1 MAILKHIASKNADY
15 GEAQR
20 YLMFQYNE
28 DTMKPI
34 LDENGRLIPREEYY
48 LDGINCDPFTFD
60 MECKELNA
68 QYRKNQT
75 FDEIKSHHYILSFDP
90 KDTEESGLTGERA
103 QQLGL
108 EYARKNF
115 PGHQALVCTH
125 TDGHNQSGNIH
136 VHIVIN
142 SLRKHDVERQDFM
155 ERPCDSRAGYKHHL
169 TNDYLS
175 YLKQDVMDLCHREQL
190 HQVDLLSPAER
201 RVTDREYHAQRR
213 GQKKLDTLNRE
224 MTAGGITPRKT
235 KFETQKDFLRNAID
249 EAAASARSLEEFQ
262 KQLLD
267 NYHISLKISRGRF
280 SYLHPERGKY
290 ITGRNLGTR
299 YEKEYLLSVWEK
311 NSKCHQNLSPE
322 PDTSDK
328 PSAFANQDDLPAFVF
343 IKSELRLVIDL
354 QNCAKAQAKSSYAR
368 KVRLSNLQQ
377 MAKTV
382 AYIQEHGYDTED
394 DLKAAFDEAQT
405 QTTEMRKTLRSTEK
419 KLREVNEQIHYTGQY
434 LANKSM
440 YREFLNCKNK
450 KKFRLE
456 HQAEITLYESA
467 RKILKDLSGNG
478 KLPSMKIL
486 KAEKERLT
494 VLKDNQYSAYQN
506 LREYEKELKIVQVN
520 LANILGKDRPV
531 RKRRKKTLLNLCRIS
546 EGPRDFSLLREPSC
560 FLSSVVRLSFCLHSA
575 SHMLSQS
582 LVFHSC

>member
-15 GEAQR
+15 GETQR

-48 LDGINCDPFTFD
+48 LDGINCDSFTFD

-328 PSAFANQDDLPAFVF
+328 PSAFANQNDLPAFVF

-354 QNCAKAQAKSSYAR
+354 QNCAKAQANSSYAR

-394 DLKAAFDEAQT
+394 DLKAAFDEAQA

-434 LANKSM
+434 LANKSV
-440 YREFLNCKNK
+440 YREFLTCKNK

-456 HQAEITLYESA
+456 HQTEITLYETA
-467 RKILKDLSGNG
+467 RKILKEHSEDG
-478 KLPSMKIL
+478 KLPSMKLL
-486 KAEKERLT
+486 KAEKEKLAAR
-494 VLKDNQYSAYQN
+494 KSSQYEAYRN
-506 LREYEKELKIVQVN
+506 LREYEKELHIVQT
-520 LANILGKDRPV
+520 NIDTFLGKDRS
-531 RKRRKKTLLNLCRIS
+531 RQTAQ
-546 EGPRDFSLLREPSC
+546 ERESTR
-560 FLSSVVRLSFCLHSA
+560 S
-575 SHMLSQS
+575 
-582 LVFHSC
+582 

>member
-235 KFETQKDFLRNAID
+235 KFETQKDFLRNAIE

-328 PSAFANQDDLPAFVF
+328 PSAFANQNDLPAFVF
-343 IKSELRLVIDL
+343 IRSELRLVIDL
-354 QNCAKAQAKSSYAR
+354 QNCAKAQANSSYAR

-434 LANKSM
+434 LANKSV
-440 YREFLNCKNK
+440 YREFLTCKNK

-456 HQAEITLYESA
+456 HQTEITLYETA
-467 RKILKDLSGNG
+467 RKILKEHSEDG
-478 KLPSMKIL
+478 KLPSMKLL
-486 KAEKERLT
+486 KAEKEKLAAR
-494 VLKDNQYSAYQN
+494 KSSQYEAYRN
-506 LREYEKELKIVQVN
+506 LREYEKELHIVQT
-520 LANILGKDRPV
+520 NIDTFLGKDRS
-531 RKRRKKTLLNLCRIS
+531 RQTAQ
-546 EGPRDFSLLREPSC
+546 ERESTR
-560 FLSSVVRLSFCLHSA
+560 S
-575 SHMLSQS
+575 
-582 LVFHSC
+582 

>member
-15 GEAQR
+15 GETQR

-48 LDGINCDPFTFD
+48 LDGINCDSFTFD

-201 RVTDREYHAQRR
+201 KVTDREYHAQRR

-235 KFETQKDFLRNAID
+235 KYETQKDFLRNAID

-354 QNCAKAQAKSSYAR
+354 QNCAKAQANSSYAR

-394 DLKAAFDEAQT
+394 DLKAAFDEAQA

-434 LANKSM
+434 LANKSV
-440 YREFLNCKNK
+440 YREFLTCKNK

-456 HQAEITLYESA
+456 HQTEITLYETA
-467 RKILKDLSGNG
+467 RKILKEHSEDG
-478 KLPSMKIL
+478 KLPSMKLL
-486 KAEKERLT
+486 KAEKEKLAAR
-494 VLKDNQYSAYQN
+494 KSSQYEAYRN
-506 LREYEKELKIVQVN
+506 LREYEKELHIVQT
-520 LANILGKDRPV
+520 NIDTFLGKDRS
-531 RKRRKKTLLNLCRIS
+531 RQTAQ
-546 EGPRDFSLLREPSC
+546 ERESTR
-560 FLSSVVRLSFCLHSA
+560 S
-575 SHMLSQS
+575 
-582 LVFHSC
+582 

>member
-20 YLMFQYNE
+20 YLLFQYNE

-75 FDEIKSHHYILSFDP
+75 FDEVKSHHYILSFDP

-201 RVTDREYHAQRR
+201 KVTDREYYAQRR

-235 KFETQKDFLRNAID
+235 KFETQKDFLRNAIE

-311 NSKCHQNLSPE
+311 NSKCPLNLSPE

-328 PSAFANQDDLPAFVF
+328 QSAFANQNDLPAFVF
-343 IKSELRLVIDL
+343 IRSELRLVIDL
-354 QNCAKAQAKSSYAR
+354 QNCAKAQANSSYAR

-405 QTTEMRKTLRSTEK
+405 QTSEMRKTLRSTEK

-434 LANKSM
+434 LANKSV
-440 YREFLNCKNK
+440 YREFLTCKNK

-456 HQAEITLYESA
+456 HQTEITLYETA
-467 RKILKDLSGNG
+467 RKILKEHSEDG
-478 KLPSMKIL
+478 KLPSMKLL
-486 KAEKERLT
+486 KAEKEKLAAR
-494 VLKDNQYSAYQN
+494 KSSQYEAYRN
-506 LREYEKELKIVQVN
+506 LREYEKELHIVQT
-520 LANILGKDRPV
+520 NIDTFLGKDRS
-531 RKRRKKTLLNLCRIS
+531 RQTAQ
-546 EGPRDFSLLREPSC
+546 ERESTR
-560 FLSSVVRLSFCLHSA
+560 S
-575 SHMLSQS
+575 
-582 LVFHSC
+582 

>member
-15 GEAQR
+15 GETQR

-48 LDGINCDPFTFD
+48 LDGINCDSFTFD

-175 YLKQDVMDLCHREQL
+175 SLKQDVMDLCHREQL

-201 RVTDREYHAQRR
+201 KVTDREYHAQRR

-235 KFETQKDFLRNAID
+235 KFETQKDFLRNAIE

-267 NYHISLKISRGRF
+267 NYHISLKISRRRF

-328 PSAFANQDDLPAFVF
+328 PSAFANQNDLPAFVF

-354 QNCAKAQAKSSYAR
+354 QNCAKAQANSSYAR

-394 DLKAAFDEAQT
+394 DLKAAFDEAQA

-434 LANKSM
+434 LANKSV
-440 YREFLNCKNK
+440 YREFLTCKNK

-456 HQAEITLYESA
+456 HQTEITLYETA
-467 RKILKDLSGNG
+467 RKILKEHSEDG
-478 KLPSMKIL
+478 KLPSMKLL
-486 KAEKERLT
+486 KAEKEKLAAR
-494 VLKDNQYSAYQN
+494 KSSQYEAYRN
-506 LREYEKELKIVQVN
+506 LREYEKELHIVQT
-520 LANILGKDRPV
+520 NIDTFLGKDRS
-531 RKRRKKTLLNLCRIS
+531 RQTAQ
-546 EGPRDFSLLREPSC
+546 ERESTR
-560 FLSSVVRLSFCLHSA
+560 S
-575 SHMLSQS
+575 
-582 LVFHSC
+582 

>member
-15 GEAQR
+15 GETQR

-48 LDGINCDPFTFD
+48 LDGINCDSFTFD

-201 RVTDREYHAQRR
+201 KVTDREYHAQRR

-235 KFETQKDFLRNAID
+235 KFETQKDFLRNAIE

-267 NYHISLKISRGRF
+267 NYHISLKISRRRF

-328 PSAFANQDDLPAFVF
+328 PSAFANQNDLPAFVF

-354 QNCAKAQAKSSYAR
+354 QNCAKAQANSSYAR

-394 DLKAAFDEAQT
+394 DLKAAFDEAQA

-456 HQAEITLYESA
+456 HQAEITLYETA
-467 RKILKDLSGNG
+467 RKILKEHSEDG
-478 KLPSMKIL
+478 KLPSMKLL
-486 KAEKERLT
+486 KAEKEKLAAR
-494 VLKDNQYSAYQN
+494 KSSQYEAYRN
-506 LREYEKELKIVQVN
+506 LREYEKELHIVQT
-520 LANILGKDRPV
+520 NIDTFLGKDRS
-531 RKRRKKTLLNLCRIS
+531 RQTAQ
-546 EGPRDFSLLREPSC
+546 ERESTR
-560 FLSSVVRLSFCLHSA
+560 S
-575 SHMLSQS
+575 
-582 LVFHSC
+582 

>member
-20 YLMFQYNE
+20 YLLFQYNE

-75 FDEIKSHHYILSFDP
+75 FDEVKSHHYILSFDP

-201 RVTDREYHAQRR
+201 KVTDREYHAQRR

-224 MTAGGITPRKT
+224 MTVGGITPRKT
-235 KFETQKDFLRNAID
+235 KFETQKDFLRNAIE

-311 NSKCHQNLSPE
+311 NSKCPLNLSPE

-328 PSAFANQDDLPAFVF
+328 QPAFANQNDLPAFVF
-343 IKSELRLVIDL
+343 IRSELRLVIDL
-354 QNCAKAQAKSSYAR
+354 QNCAKAQANSSYAR

-394 DLKAAFDEAQT
+394 DLKSAFDEAQT

-434 LANKSM
+434 LANKSV
-440 YREFLNCKNK
+440 YREFLTCKNK

-456 HQAEITLYESA
+456 HQTEITLYETA
-467 RKILKDLSGNG
+467 RKILKEHSEDG
-478 KLPSMKIL
+478 KLPSMKLL
-486 KAEKERLT
+486 KAEKEKLAAR
-494 VLKDNQYSAYQN
+494 KSSQYEAYRN
-506 LREYEKELKIVQVN
+506 LREYEKELHIVQT
-520 LANILGKDRPV
+520 NIDTFLGKDRS
-531 RKRRKKTLLNLCRIS
+531 RQTAQ
-546 EGPRDFSLLREPSC
+546 EREST
-560 FLSSVVRLSFCLHSA
+560 RT
-575 SHMLSQS
+575 
-582 LVFHSC
+582 

>member
-15 GEAQR
+15 GETQR

-48 LDGINCDPFTFD
+48 LDGINCDSFTFD

-201 RVTDREYHAQRR
+201 KVTDREYHAQRR

-224 MTAGGITPRKT
+224 MTVGGITPRKT
-235 KFETQKDFLRNAID
+235 KFETQKDFLRNAIE

-328 PSAFANQDDLPAFVF
+328 PSAFANQNDLPAFVF

-354 QNCAKAQAKSSYAR
+354 QNCAKAQANSSYAR

-434 LANKSM
+434 LANKSV
-440 YREFLNCKNK
+440 YREFLTCKNK

-456 HQAEITLYESA
+456 HQTEITLYETA
-467 RKILKDLSGNG
+467 RKILKEHSEDG
-478 KLPSMKIL
+478 KLPSMKLL
-486 KAEKERLT
+486 KAEKEKLAAR
-494 VLKDNQYSAYQN
+494 KSSQYEAYRN
-506 LREYEKELKIVQVN
+506 LREYEKELHIVQT
-520 LANILGKDRPV
+520 NIDTFLGKDRS
-531 RKRRKKTLLNLCRIS
+531 RQTAQ
-546 EGPRDFSLLREPSC
+546 ERESTR
-560 FLSSVVRLSFCLHSA
+560 S
-575 SHMLSQS
+575 
-582 LVFHSC
+582 

>member
-28 DTMKPI
+28 NTMKPI

-155 ERPCDSRAGYKHHL
+155 ERSCDSRAGYKHHL

-213 GQKKLDTLNRE
+213 GQKKLDILNRK
-224 MTAGGITPRKT
+224 MTVGGITPRKT
-235 KFETQKDFLRNAID
+235 KFETQKDFLRNAIE

-354 QNCAKAQAKSSYAR
+354 QNCAKAQANSSYAR

-456 HQAEITLYESA
+456 HQAEITLYETA
-467 RKILKDLSGNG
+467 RKILKEHSADG
-478 KLPSMKIL
+478 KLPSMKLL
-486 KAEKERLT
+486 KAEKAKLAAR
-494 VLKDNQYSAYQN
+494 KSSQYEAYRK
-506 LREYEKELKIVQVN
+506 LREYEKELHIVQT
-520 LANILGKDRPV
+520 NIDTFLGKDRS
-531 RKRRKKTLLNLCRIS
+531 RQTAQ
-546 EGPRDFSLLREPSC
+546 ERESTR
-560 FLSSVVRLSFCLHSA
+560 S
-575 SHMLSQS
+575 
-582 LVFHSC
+582 

>member
-15 GEAQR
+15 GETQR

-48 LDGINCDPFTFD
+48 LDGINCDSFTFD

-115 PGHQALVCTH
+115 PDHQALVCTH

-201 RVTDREYHAQRR
+201 KVTDREYHAQRR

-235 KFETQKDFLRNAID
+235 KFETQKDFLRNAIE

-267 NYHISLKISRGRF
+267 NYHISLKISRRRF

-328 PSAFANQDDLPAFVF
+328 PSAFANQNDLPAFVF

-354 QNCAKAQAKSSYAR
+354 QNCAKAQANSSYAR

-394 DLKAAFDEAQT
+394 DLKAAFDEAQA

-434 LANKSM
+434 LANKSV
-440 YREFLNCKNK
+440 YREFLTCKNK

-456 HQAEITLYESA
+456 HQTEITLYETA
-467 RKILKDLSGNG
+467 RKILKEHSEDG
-478 KLPSMKIL
+478 KLPSMKLL
-486 KAEKERLT
+486 KAEKEKLAAR
-494 VLKDNQYSAYQN
+494 KSSQYEAYRN
-506 LREYEKELKIVQVN
+506 LREYEKELHIVQT
-520 LANILGKDRPV
+520 NIDTFLGKDRS
-531 RKRRKKTLLNLCRIS
+531 RQTAQ
-546 EGPRDFSLLREPSC
+546 ERESTR
-560 FLSSVVRLSFCLHSA
+560 S
-575 SHMLSQS
+575 
-582 LVFHSC
+582 

>member
-48 LDGINCDPFTFD
+48 LDGINCDSFTFD

-115 PGHQALVCTH
+115 PGHQTLVCTH

-201 RVTDREYHAQRR
+201 KVTDREYHAQRR

-224 MTAGGITPRKT
+224 MTVGGITPRKT

-328 PSAFANQDDLPAFVF
+328 PSAFANQNDLPAFVF

-354 QNCAKAQAKSSYAR
+354 QNCAKAQANSSYAR

-394 DLKAAFDEAQT
+394 DLKSAFDEAQT

-434 LANKSM
+434 LANKSV
-440 YREFLNCKNK
+440 YREFLTCKNK

-456 HQAEITLYESA
+456 HQTEITLYETA
-467 RKILKDLSGNG
+467 RKILKEHSEDG
-478 KLPSMKIL
+478 KLPSMKLL
-486 KAEKERLT
+486 KAEKEKLVAR
-494 VLKDNQYSAYQN
+494 KNNQYEAYRN
-506 LREYEKELKIVQVN
+506 LREYEKELHIIQT
-520 LANILGKDRPV
+520 NIDTFLGKDRS
-531 RKRRKKTLLNLCRIS
+531 RQTAQ
-546 EGPRDFSLLREPSC
+546 ERESTR
-560 FLSSVVRLSFCLHSA
+560 S
-575 SHMLSQS
+575 
-582 LVFHSC
+582 

>member
-201 RVTDREYHAQRR
+201 KVTDREYHAQRR

-224 MTAGGITPRKT
+224 MTVGGITPRKT
-235 KFETQKDFLRNAID
+235 KFETQKDFLRNAIE

-311 NSKCHQNLSPE
+311 NSKCPLNLSPE

-328 PSAFANQDDLPAFVF
+328 QSAFANQNDLPAFVF
-343 IKSELRLVIDL
+343 IRSELRLVIDL
-354 QNCAKAQAKSSYAR
+354 QNCAKAQANSSYAR

-394 DLKAAFDEAQT
+394 DLKAAFDEAQA

-434 LANKSM
+434 LANKSV
-440 YREFLNCKNK
+440 YREFLTCKNK

-456 HQAEITLYESA
+456 HQTEITLYETA
-467 RKILKDLSGNG
+467 RKILKEHSEDG
-478 KLPSMKIL
+478 KLPSMKLL
-486 KAEKERLT
+486 KAEKEKLVAR
-494 VLKDNQYSAYQN
+494 KSNQYEAYRN
-506 LREYEKELKIVQVN
+506 LREYEKELHIVQT
-520 LANILGKDRPV
+520 NIDTFLGKDRS
-531 RKRRKKTLLNLCRIS
+531 RQTAQ
-546 EGPRDFSLLREPSC
+546 ERESTR
-560 FLSSVVRLSFCLHSA
+560 S
-575 SHMLSQS
+575 
-582 LVFHSC
+582 

>member
-434 LANKSM
+434 LANKSV
-440 YREFLNCKNK
+440 YREFLTCKNK

-456 HQAEITLYESA
+456 HQTEITLYETA
-467 RKILKDLSGNG
+467 RKILKEHSEDG
-478 KLPSMKIL
+478 KLPSMKLL
-486 KAEKERLT
+486 KAEKEKLAAR
-494 VLKDNQYSAYQN
+494 KSSQYEAYRN
-506 LREYEKELKIVQVN
+506 LREYEKELHIVQT
-520 LANILGKDRPV
+520 NIDTFLGKDRS
-531 RKRRKKTLLNLCRIS
+531 RQTAQ
-546 EGPRDFSLLREPSC
+546 ERESTR
-560 FLSSVVRLSFCLHSA
+560 S
-575 SHMLSQS
+575 
-582 LVFHSC
+582 